1 MADDR
6 VLFTLEAENAQLKA
20 KLAESQAELANL
32 KKAGEDAGQGVADGM
47 GKATKAARE
56 MTNESERG
64 IGALTKGF
72 RQSVAAVTSFVSSI
86 TAAVS
91 VATTFYVLGGKIRE
105 VWKDAFTPGK
115 EKAEE
120 FVEALDLTK
129 TQESLKQTEDQLTA
143 LYLKLG
149 DPGLAFHPQLG
160 ESPVATQIK
169 AEIARLEETRKGL
182 RAQITSPLL
191 RGKEAEEEARKNAM
205 AAEKAKQD
213 IKNSLGEAA
222 RRREETEDAIR
233 AEEAFA
239 RIVEQVNDEYDRRM
253 ERQKELDDQSSARRI
268 ADAEKEGEAFARA
281 AAAGMQQVI
290 DQINRANESFFSSF
304 ADRQNGL
311 LLSIRQEITRI
322 RGSIP
327 SSGGAAGFGSGGS
340 Y

>member
-47 GKATKAARE
+47 GKATRAARE

-86 TAAVS
+86 TAAVG

-105 VWKDAFTPGK
+105 VWKDAFTPGAV
-115 EKAEE
+115 KADE

-129 TQESLKQTEDQLTA
+129 PQKALDELDAKLDA
-143 LYLKLG
+143 LYVKLG

-160 ESPVATQIK
+160 ESPVAAQIK
-169 AEIARLEETRKGL
+169 AEIEGLEATRRNLAGQINAPRQRKREAEDAATSAAEVARKLEFQTKNIIAQHGRRLEE
-182 RAQITSPLL
+182 Q
-191 RGKEAEEEARKNAM
+191 N
-205 AAEKAKQD
+205 
-213 IKNSLGEAA
+213 
-222 RRREETEDAIR
+222 DAIR
-233 AEEAFA
+233 FDEATA
-239 RIVEQVNDEYDRRM
+239 RILDQINAEYDRRLERGTDVEDQLHGKRMQHM
-253 ERQKELDDQSSARRI
+253 EAEARHF
-268 ADAEKEGEAFARA
+268 AEEYERA
-281 AAAGMQQVI
+281 IEQVT
-290 DQINRANESFFSSF
+290 RANATFFNNF
-304 ADRQNGL
+304 ADKQNGL